1 MTNTIK
7 DDDIISNIRKD
18 KLNNINNL
26 TQILRKDTESTL
38 DSQMENSQKNSNENL
53 PFVNLTPILSFED
66 DENQKIILNIPEKTN
81 PLRLNYYS
89 KLIQNG
95 IWYKEKMK
103 NSFNSLFILDWD
115 DTLFCTSEVANL
127 NDLEDNN
134 NLSQSQK
141 VKFSKLEKEVKKIL
155 QKCIEKGE
163 TYIITNSEP
172 GWVQYSCQKYFP
184 SIIGLL
190 DQLNIISARG
200 LYENQFPFDSYMWKI
215 NAFNDIVN
223 LYNPNLLSNI
233 MCIGD
238 SFSEIQAC
246 KNLSNIFK
254 NAFIKT
260 IKFKENPSIDELIL
274 EIKLVNDKF
283 LYIYSAVKNWTINV
297 KRNLKK

>member
-53 PFVNLTPILSFED
+53 PFVNLTPTLSFED

-134 NLSQSQK
+134 NLSKSQK
-141 VKFSKLEKEVKKIL
+141 VKFSKLEGKTEGVLGVFAIVLIAIGALIL
-155 QKCIEKGE
+155 FSVIAFFVHRAIKRKDNSSSGDEGE
-163 TYIITNSEP
+163 TRDE
-172 GWVQYSCQKYFP
+172 K
-184 SIIGLL
+184 L
-190 DQLNIISARG
+190 
-200 LYENQFPFDSYMWKI
+200 
-215 NAFNDIVN
+215 
-223 LYNPNLLSNI
+223 
-233 MCIGD
+233 
-238 SFSEIQAC
+238 IQ
-246 KNLSNIFK
+246 
-254 NAFIKT
+254 
-260 IKFKENPSIDELIL
+260 
-274 EIKLVNDKF
+274 
-283 LYIYSAVKNWTINV
+283 
-297 KRNLKK
+297 

>member
-18 KLNNINNL
+18 KLNNIYNL

-53 PFVNLTPILSFED
+53 PFVNLTPTLSFED

-134 NLSQSQK
+134 NLSQSQ
-141 VKFSKLEKEVKKIL
+141 EVKKIL